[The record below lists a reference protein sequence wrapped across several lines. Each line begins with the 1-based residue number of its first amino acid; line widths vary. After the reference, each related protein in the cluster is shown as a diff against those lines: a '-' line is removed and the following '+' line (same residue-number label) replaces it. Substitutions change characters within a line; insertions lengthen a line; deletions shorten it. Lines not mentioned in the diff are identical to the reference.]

1 MADLSNYSV
10 RMVKSNPTNPELA
23 THVNNQWDTNS
34 ANSDNQQSIWELGE
48 LSAES
53 VDFNIQ

>member
-1 MADLSNYSV
+1 
-10 RMVKSNPTNPELA
+10 MVKSNPTNPELA